1 MRIGNRS
8 DRRALE
14 KLISAA
20 PMESKARMAMGALK
34 VGVRVLVASKNISQI
49 VAHGKQDY
57 RLRHRRSVLQ
67 QL

>member
-34 VGVRVLVASKNISQI
+34 VGVRVLVASNAPLISSSL
-49 VAHGKQDY
+49 VP
-57 RLRHRRSVLQ
+57 LRQRSEAGPA
-67 QL
+67 

>member
-1 MRIGNRS
+1 
-8 DRRALE
+8 
-14 KLISAA
+14 
-20 PMESKARMAMGALK
+20 MESKARMAMGALK